1 LATDITFPATFAI
14 SFDATMKQKEKR
26 KKIKTVY
33 LEDKGETVYSMAA
46 LSGMTPEELD
56 EFNRKKKNRI
66 QATGRER
73 WAMIRAAV
81 QVYGTVLLITVGAFA
96 LAGILMYLLLK

>member
-1 LATDITFPATFAI
+1 
-14 SFDATMKQKEKR
+14 MKKREKA

-56 EFNRKKKNRI
+56 EFNEKKKKRVD
-66 QATGRER
+66 ATSKER
-73 WAMIRAAV
+73 WAMIAAAF
-81 QVYGTVLLITVGAFA
+81 QVYG
-96 LAGILMYLLLK
+96 LLLLMIVLAFCSAALFMYFFLK

>member
-1 LATDITFPATFAI
+1 
-14 SFDATMKQKEKR
+14 MKKS
-26 KKIKTVY
+26 KKTKTVY
-33 LEDKGETVYSMAA
+33 LEDKGETIYSMAA

-66 QATGRER
+66 NATARER

-81 QVYGTVLLITVGAFA
+81 QVYGPMLLIVILAFG
-96 LAGILMYLLLK
+96 LAGFLMYFFLK